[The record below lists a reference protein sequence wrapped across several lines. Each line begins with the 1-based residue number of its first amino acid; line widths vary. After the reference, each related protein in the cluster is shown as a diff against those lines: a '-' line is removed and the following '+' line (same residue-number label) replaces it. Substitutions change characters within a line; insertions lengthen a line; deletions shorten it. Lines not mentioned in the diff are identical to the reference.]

1 MGFLDKL
8 LQSMGGGHHG
18 SSRSGHGSGHG
29 SGRGDGYGY
38 PPPPAPPYTAP
49 SGGGPTC
56 PSCSAANIPGARFCA
71 QCGKSVIPGICSNC
85 NTPLVAGAK
94 FCPNCGKPQT

>member
-29 SGRGDGYGY
+29 GGRGDGYGY
-38 PPPPAPPYTAP
+38 PPPHQRRRIRRRL
-49 SGGGPTC
+49 
-56 PSCSAANIPGARFCA
+56 AAGQHVLRVLLTMFQGRAF
-71 QCGKSVIPGICSNC
+71 V
-85 NTPLVAGAK
+85 
-94 FCPNCGKPQT
+94 PNAASL